1 LPQEPHRDEHKS
13 AVPWLSPGLV
23 RSNEI
28 VLRTILD
35 PDHLEPDGKLA
46 LAAISL
52 ADIRFRGWSV
62 DRKNFTGPWR
72 IRSSHSEW
80 KKKKPYLRKI
90 YVLPIPVGEIRLPD
104 PATRQQ
110 DFVVT
115 DTAMWLNPAHAAVL
129 LSGPQGEGAARGFR
143 NSLLQKLPPYVDIA
157 EAFDSTDKHGYLR
170 GLLMQF
176 AAIIVSPFRYVFRSN
191 SRLRR

>member
-1 LPQEPHRDEHKS
+1 MPQEPHRDEHKS

-23 RSNEI
+23 RSNEL

-62 DRKNFTGPWR
+62 DRKYFTGLWR
-72 IRSSHSEW
+72 VRLSHSEW
-80 KKKKPYLRKI
+80 KKKKPHLRKI
-90 YVLPIPVGEIRLPD
+90 HVLPILVGEIRLPG
-104 PATRQQ
+104 PTTGQQ

-115 DTAMWLNPAHAAVL
+115 DTAVWLNQLMRLFYCQVHRAKVRREV
-129 LSGPQGEGAARGFR
+129 SGIICFK
-143 NSLLQKLPPYVDIA
+143 S
-157 EAFDSTDKHGYLR
+157 YLR
-170 GLLMQF
+170 M
-176 AAIIVSPFRYVFRSN
+176 
-191 SRLRR
+191 